1 LTWPFTTS
9 KVLGVNHS
17 PRRDLLSRNT
27 SRSRGVV
34 PSLALLLVAAC
45 ATAPDRLSVAA
56 PRGEAGTFGSDLTA
70 TAPAPTPRRGDGI
83 GKQYTIAKVGTFMP
97 SGDIQHLNDGVAAE
111 VIFGRALLPF
121 LAVEGS
127 LGYLQADGNFLGTHL
142 DLWAIPVFV
151 NARASVPVLFFE
163 PYAGV
168 GIGGMYVDY
177 KASGVYS
184 NTDFVSA
191 WDTFL
196 GLEVGLGRL
205 AIGAE
210 YKFVQSSDTK
220 DHFAIEGSSATL
232 FVSLPF

>member
-1 LTWPFTTS
+1 LD
-9 KVLGVNHS
+9 VADQQGAGVNHS
-17 PRRDLLSRNT
+17 
-27 SRSRGVV
+27 SRGDL
-34 PSLALLLVAAC
+34 PSRYIKRTRGPAALLALLCVAAC
-45 ATAPDRLSVAA
+45 ATTPDPLRVAA
-56 PRGEAGTFGSDLTA
+56 PFSTPGGEAGTFGADIA
-70 TAPAPTPRRGDGI
+70 APAPAPRRGDGI
-83 GKQYTIAKVGTFMP
+83 GRQYTIAKIGTFMP
-97 SGDIQHLNDGVAAE
+97 SGDIEHLNDGVAAE

-127 LGYLQADGNFLGTHL
+127 LGYLAADGNFLGTHL

-191 WDTFL
+191 WDTFI

-205 AIGAE
+205 AVGAE
-210 YKFVQSSDTK
+210 YKYVQSSDTK